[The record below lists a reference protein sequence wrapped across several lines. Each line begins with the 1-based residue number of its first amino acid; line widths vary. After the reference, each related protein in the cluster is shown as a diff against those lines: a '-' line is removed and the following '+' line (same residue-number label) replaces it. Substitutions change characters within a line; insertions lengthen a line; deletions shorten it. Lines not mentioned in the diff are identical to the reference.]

1 LENTEFTIFL
11 VDDDL
16 AVLKALERL
25 LQSAGYPTK
34 AYCSAKT
41 FLDEHDGSTPGCV
54 VLDLAMPD
62 LDGLD
67 VQEALSR
74 QGISRLVIFLT
85 GLGTVPKSVQAMKA
99 GAVDFLT
106 KPIDSSELLSA
117 IKTCEDR
124 DKTQRHREA
133 QRTLILQ
140 RIAKLTPRER
150 EVLDYVIRGSLNK
163 QIGFALGVHEKT
175 IKVHRARVFNKMGVK
190 TVAEL
195 VRMTVGIN
203 GDSQH

>member
-74 QGISRLVIFLT
+74 QGISRLVIFLCR
-85 GLGTVPKSVQAMKA
+85 KA
-99 GAVDFLT
+99 F
-106 KPIDSSELLSA
+106 
-117 IKTCEDR
+117 R
-124 DKTQRHREA
+124 Q
-133 QRTLILQ
+133 
-140 RIAKLTPRER
+140 
-150 EVLDYVIRGSLNK
+150 
-163 QIGFALGVHEKT
+163 
-175 IKVHRARVFNKMGVK
+175 
-190 TVAEL
+190 
-195 VRMTVGIN
+195 
-203 GDSQH
+203 

>member
-16 AVLKALERL
+16 A
-25 LQSAGYPTK
+25 
-34 AYCSAKT
+34 
-41 FLDEHDGSTPGCV
+41 
-54 VLDLAMPD
+54 LAMPE

-67 VQEALSR
+67 VQEALTR
-74 QGISRLVIFLT
+74 QSINRPVIFLT
-85 GLGTVPKSVQAMKA
+85 GQATVPKSVQAMKA
-99 GAVDFLT
+99 GALNFLT

-163 QIGFALGVHEKT
+163 QIGFALGVHEKQSRYIALEYST
-175 IKVHRARVFNKMGVK
+175 KWA
-190 TVAEL
+190 
-195 VRMTVGIN
+195 
-203 GDSQH
+203 